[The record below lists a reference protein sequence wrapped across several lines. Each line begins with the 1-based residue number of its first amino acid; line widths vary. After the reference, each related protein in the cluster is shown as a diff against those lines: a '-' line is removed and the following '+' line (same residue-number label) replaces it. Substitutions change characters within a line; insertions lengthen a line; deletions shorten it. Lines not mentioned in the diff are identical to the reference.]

1 MITNLNQIQKFYLES
16 NIKYEFQIIRDLL
29 NDWLVIQL
37 DTCNTFDQINEITK
51 IAKSN
56 LELKSKILNYLTKAV
71 RKHYKKETYSQL

>member
-29 NDWLVIQL
+29 NDWLVLQL

-56 LELKSKILNYLTKAV
+56 LELKSKI
-71 RKHYKKETYSQL
+71 